1 MRPAVRRRRS
11 VYSRYCAVRR
21 TALAT
26 GATDCKGIPR
36 GDLSP
41 GDFLYCLSDQA
52 PGSIASTWLLGR
64 APAL

>member
-26 GATDCKGIPR
+26 GATACKAQSPGR
-36 GDLSP
+36 DSP
-41 GDFLYCLSDQA
+41 GDFLYCLPDQA